1 MLCMAASPARR
12 YESPLRERQAQ
23 QTRELILDALTDLL
37 QDHRVDEI
45 ATRELAAAAG
55 VSERTVYRHFPD
67 RDALVSGLGERINQ
81 LGPDPSTSVHT
92 IDDLKAALVEFMAA
106 MEANRVIARADALF
120 NADPRRFTEP
130 TRANSARF
138 HQVVAAARPELDAR
152 VQLRLSAALRCMF
165 SAQGWL
171 RMREEYDI
179 PGDESGPMVAWIID
193 AIFNEIDRGNPP
205 PR

>member
-1 MLCMAASPARR
+1 MSASLTRR

-23 QTRELILDALTDLL
+23 QTRELILDSLTELL

-45 ATRELAAAAG
+45 STRELASAAG

-67 RDALVSGLGERINQ
+67 RDALVAGLGSRINQ
-81 LGPDPSTSVHT
+81 LGPDPAMAVNS
-92 IDDLKAALVEFMAA
+92 IDDLKAAVVEFMAV
-106 MEANRVIARADALF
+106 MEANRVLARADALF
-120 NADPRRFTEP
+120 NADPRRFAEP
-130 TRANSARF
+130 TKANSARF
-138 HQVVAAARPELDAR
+138 HQVVVDARPELDER

-179 PGDESGPMVAWIID
+179 PGDESGPMVAWVID